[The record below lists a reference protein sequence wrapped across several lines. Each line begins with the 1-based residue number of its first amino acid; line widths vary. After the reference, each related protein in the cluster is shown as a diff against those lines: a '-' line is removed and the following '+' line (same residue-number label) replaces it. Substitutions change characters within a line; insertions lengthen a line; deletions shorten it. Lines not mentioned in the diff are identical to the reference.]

1 MKDLSVE
8 IYTKEAEVRNDIY
21 EKLIQIARFQGLI
34 SYDDLNQQLDLGL
47 DFTLP
52 PDRDLIGHW
61 LGEISEHEVRAGRH
75 MLSAVVVHKEGE
87 GFGDPGEGFY
97 SFAQELGVYVGGD
110 DLGFWA
116 QEVKWLHE
124 YWNSH

>member
-1 MKDLSVE
+1 MQ
-8 IYTKEAEVRNDIY
+8 NDIR
-21 EKLIQIARFQGLI
+21 EKLIQIARSQDLI
-34 SYDDLNQQLDLGL
+34 SYDDLNKQLDLGL

-87 GFGDPGEGFY
+87 GFGDPGKGFY
-97 SFAQELGVYVGGD
+97 GLAQELGIYRGGGN
-110 DLGFWA
+110 LEFWA
-116 QEVKWLHE
+116 QEVKWLYE
-124 YWNSH
+124 YWSSHQNCS

>member
-1 MKDLSVE
+1 
-8 IYTKEAEVRNDIY
+8 VRNDIR
-21 EKLIQIARFQGLI
+21 EKLIQIARIQDLI
-34 SYDDLNQQLDLGL
+34 SYDDLNKELDLGL

-61 LGEISEHEVRAGRH
+61 LGEISEHEVRSGRH

-87 GFGDPGEGFY
+87 GFGDPGKGFY
-97 SFAQELGVYVGGD
+97 SFAQELGVYAGGD

-116 QEVKWLHE
+116 QEVKWLHD
-124 YWNSH
+124 YWSRH